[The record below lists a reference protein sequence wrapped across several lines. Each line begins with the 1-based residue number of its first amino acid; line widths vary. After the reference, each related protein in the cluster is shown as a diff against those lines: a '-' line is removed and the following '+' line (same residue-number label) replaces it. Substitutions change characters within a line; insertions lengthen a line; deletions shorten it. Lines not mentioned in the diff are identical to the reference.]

1 MTAVTTMPPPV
12 SLALMLRALKL
23 PTVARHAEEI
33 ARLAEREGWTFE
45 RYLHHLVELEVHE
58 RRRRRI
64 ERHLKDSN
72 LLPDKTLATLN
83 RARLPSKV
91 AKQLST
97 LCEGGFV
104 ERGDNLLAFGLPG
117 RGKTH
122 LVCAIGYELIQ
133 RGYRVLFTATFA
145 LVQRLLAAKRDL
157 RLDKE
162 LAVLDGYDAVLLDDL
177 GYIQQD
183 RDEMEVLFT
192 FLAER
197 YERRSV
203 IITSNLVFSEW
214 DRIFKDPMT
223 TAAAIDRLV
232 HHSVILEL
240 TGISIRIEQAQS
252 DRTAQGAITQIDL
265 DTTTTTTATTL
276 TPDAVPTAP
285 APATTTPATTTTPTT
300 EATPTTT
307 TSTASPASTTTA
319 QGATTRTTRTSR
331 ATSTAPATTP
341 APNAGA
347 TTTPA
352 TTTPATNTGTP
363 TTTVTTVNNATAQ
376 PTTLGASTTTTQ
388 TKTKNRGHQTEADG
402 EM

>member
-1 MTAVTTMPPPV
+1 MTAAITTTPPA
-12 SLALMLRALKL
+12 SLALLLRSLKL

-58 RRRRRI
+58 RRRRKI
-64 ERHLKDSN
+64 ERHLKESD
-72 LLPDKTLATLN
+72 LPRDKTLASLDRT
-83 RARLPSKV
+83 RLPIKI
-91 AKQLST
+91 AKQLAT
-97 LCEGGFV
+97 LCDGGFV

-133 RGYRVLFTATFA
+133 RGYRVLFTATYA

-157 RLDKE
+157 RLEKE
-162 LAVLDGYDAVLLDDL
+162 LAILDGYDAVVCDDL

-223 TAAAIDRLV
+223 TAAAVDRLV
-232 HHSVILEL
+232 HHSVILEM
-240 TGISIRIEQAQS
+240 TGGSIRIEQAQS
-252 DRTAQGAITQIDL
+252 DRAAQGAVAPINL
-265 DTTTTTTATTL
+265 DTTTISAR
-276 TPDAVPTAP
+276 DAAPTAP
-285 APATTTPATTTTPTT
+285 APATITPATAATPPTTEVTPTTITTSTTTAQGVTTRTNRTTTTTPATTTPDPATTTPATTTPPTT
-300 EATPTTT
+300 E
-307 TSTASPASTTTA
+307 
-319 QGATTRTTRTSR
+319 
-331 ATSTAPATTP
+331 
-341 APNAGA
+341 
-347 TTTPA
+347 
-352 TTTPATNTGTP
+352 TP
-363 TTTVTTVNNATAQ
+363 TTTVATVNTATVQ
-376 PTTLGASTTTTQ
+376 PTALGVSTTTTQ
-388 TKTKNRGHQTEADG
+388 TKTKNRSH
-402 EM
+402 